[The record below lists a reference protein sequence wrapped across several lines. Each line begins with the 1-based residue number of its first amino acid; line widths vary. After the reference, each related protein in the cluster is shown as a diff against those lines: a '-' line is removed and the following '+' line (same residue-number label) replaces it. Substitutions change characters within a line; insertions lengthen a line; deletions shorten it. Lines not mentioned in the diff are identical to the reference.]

1 VTAFVLRSTRVLTRD
16 GLAPRALLVRDG
28 KIARIGA
35 HHDAFAGVPDIAAG
49 DDLVMPGLVDT
60 HVHVNEPGRTDW
72 EGFATATRAAAAGGV
87 TTVLDMPLNS
97 IPATTTVES
106 LRAKRD
112 AARGQC
118 SVDVGFLGGVVPGN
132 SGELAAL
139 HRAGVAGFK
148 CFLVPSGVPEF
159 AHVTERDLREA
170 LPVLRQLGA
179 TLMVHAELPGPI
191 TAAGPMASPR
201 RYASYLASRPRAAE
215 NDAIALMIALAEEFG
230 ARVHIVHLSSS
241 DALPMIEAAQLRG
254 VPVSVE
260 TCPHYLH
267 FAAEEIADGAT
278 EFKCA
283 PPIRERTNGEALWRA
298 LGHGT
303 ISMVVSDHSPC
314 PISLKHRDSGDFA
327 AAWGG
332 VTSLQLG
339 LPIVWNGMR
348 ARGVALEKVADW
360 MCATPARLAHLSH
373 RKGAIAEGLDA
384 DLVVWRPES
393 EFTVRAL
400 MLRQRHPYT
409 AYLGARLP
417 GVVVATYLRGECCYA
432 NESVAEAGVFLN
444 GAAAGPRGTLLGRE
458 DFDG

>member
-16 GLAPRALLVRDG
+16 GIAPRALLVRDG
-28 KIARIGA
+28 RIARISA
-35 HHDAFAGVPDIAAG
+35 YDTRPAGIPEVNAG

-60 HVHVNEPGRTDW
+60 HVHINEPGRTDW

-87 TTVLDMPLNS
+87 TTLLDMPLNS
-97 IPATTTVES
+97 IPATTTVEA
-106 LRAKRD
+106 LRVKRD

-132 SGELAAL
+132 AGELAAL
-139 HRAGVAGFK
+139 HLAGVAGFK

-159 AHVTERDLREA
+159 EHVTERDLREA

-179 TLMVHAELPGPI
+179 TLMAHAELPGPI
-191 TAAGPMASPR
+191 DAAPAMESPR

-215 NDAIALMIALAEEFG
+215 NEAIALMIALAEEFG

-241 DALPMIEAAQLRG
+241 DAIPMIEAAQQRR

-278 EFKCA
+278 DFKCA
-283 PPIRERTNGEALWRA
+283 PPIRERTNREALWRA
-298 LGHGT
+298 LGAGT
-303 ISMVVSDHSPC
+303 VGMIVSDHSPC
-314 PISLKHRDSGDFA
+314 PGALKSRDTGGFG

-332 VTSLQLG
+332 ITSLQLG
-339 LPIVWNGMR
+339 LPIIWNGMR
-348 ARGVALEKVADW
+348 ARGIPLERVAEW
-360 MCATPARLAHLSH
+360 MCAAPARLAHLSH

-384 DLVVWRPES
+384 DLVVWRPEA
-393 EFTVRAL
+393 EFTVRPA

-417 GVVVATYLRGECCYA
+417 GVVVATYLRGECIYM
-432 NESVAEAGVFLN
+432 NE
-444 GAAAGPRGTLLGRE
+444 GAPLAPLGPLGTLLGRE